1 MLLGAPRD
9 GPDLCVIWTRGRV
22 GPPGL
27 PTWGAIN
34 MKKMMRTQLFGGPE
48 RARKTKERIARAQLL
63 VVAAREQAVE
73 TAQQCGSLP
82 PRKWRFTE
90 AQRRRLAQL
99 RSL

>member
-1 MLLGAPRD
+1 
-9 GPDLCVIWTRGRV
+9 
-22 GPPGL
+22 
-27 PTWGAIN
+27 
-34 MKKMMRTQLFGGPE
+34 MKKMMRTQLFGGPQ

>member
-1 MLLGAPRD
+1 MAPIYVSSGPAVGWGLLAYRLGGD
-9 GPDLCVIWTRGRV
+9 H
-22 GPPGL
+22 
-27 PTWGAIN
+27 
-34 MKKMMRTQLFGGPE
+34 MKRMMRTQLFGGPE

-73 TAQQCGSLP
+73 TAQCGSLP